1 MSMAKNKKPKPP
13 ESPIKSLQFDLF
25 SQFVANDQNDMSN
38 TVEVWES
45 IPKYFFTPKQV
56 EKLRTDKG
64 HADPYKWHYSYN
76 GRSCTVKIFPALI
89 EQSNGKYKAF
99 FPGIT
104 EELVEEA
111 LKKIFTDQRYG
122 VHDPANTESWVRFT
136 LKMIQKELKNRK
148 RARDIKQIKHA
159 IEVMSTCILAIYI
172 DDKEIW
178 KGSILQDLVTVGRE
192 EYLADTNAH
201 HIARLPLFVSHS
213 INRLD
218 FRQFNYDRLMGCNEQ
233 LSRWI
238 YKQLIN
244 RYRQASV
251 MNGYHFM
258 YSGLKDSGLL
268 QQTRERDN
276 RNKVISAL
284 DELVRCKVLMSYQID
299 ERKEGRKIVDVKYT
313 VSPSMEFI
321 KEQKAANMRDTKKG
335 QEAQKAGINTR
346 AVDKLLVNG

>member
-1 MSMAKNKKPKPP
+1 MTQKKVSTPP
-13 ESPIKSLQFDLF
+13 SSPIKSIQFDLF
-25 SQFVANDQNDMSN
+25 SQFVANDKSDMSN

-45 IPKYFFTPKQV
+45 IPKYFFTPKKV
-56 EKLRTDKG
+56 EQLRTDKG
-64 HADPYKWHYSYN
+64 HADPFKWNYTYN
-76 GRSCTVKIFPALI
+76 GKSCSVKIFPALI

-99 FPGIT
+99 FPGVT

-111 LKKIFTDQRYG
+111 LKKIFTNQRYG
-122 VHDPANTESWVRFT
+122 LHDPANTESWVKFT
-136 LKMIQKELKNRK
+136 LKMIQKELKNRN

-159 IEVMSTCILAIYI
+159 IEVMSTCILAIYV

-178 KGSILQDLVTVGRE
+178 KGAILQDLVTVGRE

-244 RYRQASV
+244 RYKQASV
-251 MNGYHFM
+251 VNDYHFM

-276 RNKVISAL
+276 RNKVKSSL
-284 DELVRCKVLMSYQID
+284 EELVECGVLIRYEIN
-299 ERKEGRKIVDVKYT
+299 ERKEGRKVIDVKYT
-313 VSPSMEFI
+313 VIPSIEFI
-321 KEQKAANMRDTKKG
+321 KEQKAANLRDTQKI
-335 QEAQKAGINTR
+335 QEAQKAGISPR
-346 AVDKLLVNG
+346 PVDKLLINGG